1 MGILDK
7 IFGTSSNEDDK
18 YVIFMA
24 CSYGLAAADGEI
36 SDEESNF
43 SGSYIASLPGMTEKR
58 YNSIKERFTRESKT
72 AVEKAKDLKEDEKI
86 ELINFLIGVAMSDGY
101 FHGAEANHIAM
112 LGVLIGL
119 DPVNIINHIA
129 TNYEIDENEMIDSME
144 NMKQH
149 LKSQGIN
156 L

>member
-43 SGSYIASLPGMTEKR
+43 SGSYIANLPGMTEKR
-58 YNSIKERFTRESKT
+58 YNSIRERFTRESKT

-112 LGVLIGL
+112 VGVLIGL

>member
-7 IFGTSSNEDDK
+7 IFGASSNEDDK
-18 YVIFMA
+18 YVIFWA
-24 CSYGLAAADGEI
+24 CSYALAGADGEI
-36 SDEESNF
+36 SNEEAKFAS
-43 SGSYIASLPGMTEKR
+43 SYIANAPGMTENR
-58 YNSIKERFTRESKT
+58 FNIIKERFAKESET
-72 AVEKAKDLKEDEKI
+72 ALAKARDLKEDEKI
-86 ELINFLIGVAMSDGY
+86 ELINFLIGVAMADGY
-101 FHGAEANHIAM
+101 FHGAEVNHIAM

-119 DPVNIINHIA
+119 NPENLIHHIT